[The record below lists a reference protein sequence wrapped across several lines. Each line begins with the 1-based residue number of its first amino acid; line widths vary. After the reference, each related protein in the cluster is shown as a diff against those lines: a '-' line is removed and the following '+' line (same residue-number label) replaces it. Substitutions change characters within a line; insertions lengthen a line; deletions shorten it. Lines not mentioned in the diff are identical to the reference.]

1 MANHKV
7 DRWFQIPTNEY
18 SNSRN
23 QSKDDEVFEENY
35 DNKMIEDLKYFAT
48 LDLDLN
54 SLENIIKIREV
65 KAFKRVFLK
74 IESKFYY
81 KNLYENS
88 QAWNDKIVKRGKVI
102 SLLNS
107 ISMID
112 LCNQEGRNIF
122 NWFEQILIGL
132 GSQLSEIIYFEDIV
146 IVDKKGKKKVQH
158 DVFYD
163 ENDDVFLDS
172 IFDMIML
179 FVFFLFCPFFS
190 FKLEIDDIIELGDF
204 LVQMFEAKLWEL
216 IPLLI
221 KDHRKFLNH
230 SIQRDIEMKELIVQ
244 ILDSKISELW
254 C

>member
-1 MANHKV
+1 MNREECSTIA
-7 DRWFQIPTNEY
+7 RFEIFQERGKKN
-18 SNSRN
+18 
-23 QSKDDEVFEENY
+23 F
-35 DNKMIEDLKYFAT
+35 F
-48 LDLDLN
+48 
-54 SLENIIKIREV
+54 IIKFLCLV
-65 KAFKRVFLK
+65 K
-74 IESKFYY
+74 
-81 KNLYENS
+81 
-88 QAWNDKIVKRGKVI
+88 
-102 SLLNS
+102 
-107 ISMID
+107 
-112 LCNQEGRNIF
+112 
-122 NWFEQILIGL
+122 
-132 GSQLSEIIYFEDIV
+132 YFEDII

-221 KDHRKFLNH
+221 EDHPKFLNH